1 MLPANRFLST
11 FCKSGTKPVSLNLNV
26 KVSSIILVSQ
36 RRKQTIEFK
45 VNVVLY
51 IQLNLMYGFVV

>member
-26 KVSSIILVSQ
+26 KVSSIFVSQ

>member
-26 KVSSIILVSQ
+26 KVSSILVSQ

-51 IQLNLMYGFVV
+51 TQLNLMYGFVV